1 MTRLRVASLPRD
13 QVAILVANDSDWGA
27 SPDGGGG
34 KEADEVEVAMG
45 WLLKDWMGF
54 ASELSEVFRVDGAL
68 PEVVASITP
77 CRPLK
82 PPEFRD
88 PGFSVP
94 TIGERY
100 VNHMLRGRRGFVDE
114 VHAAHDVRAAQVWPH

>member
-1 MTRLRVASLPRD
+1 
-13 QVAILVANDSDWGA
+13 
-27 SPDGGGG
+27 
-34 KEADEVEVAMG
+34 MG

-82 PPEFRD
+82 PHPNFATQVSRC
-88 PGFSVP
+88 
-94 TIGERY
+94 
-100 VNHMLRGRRGFVDE
+100 RRLVSLT
-114 VHAAHDVRAAQVWPH
+114 

>member
-1 MTRLRVASLPRD
+1 MAD
-13 QVAILVANDSDWGA
+13 DSDWGA

-34 KEADEVEVAMG
+34 KAADEVEVAMG

-82 PPEFRD
+82 PHPNFATQVSRCRRLV
-88 PGFSVP
+88 SV
-94 TIGERY
+94 T
-100 VNHMLRGRRGFVDE
+100 
-114 VHAAHDVRAAQVWPH
+114 